1 MATGGLER
9 PPAPLGL
16 AERLDAP
23 EWLADL
29 PDRNELGESSRELA
43 PPKMRSRAR
52 SYAASRTS
60 SFLSRL
66 ALSLASLS
74 PPRRRPPRSARGGR
88 DPLAPAST
96 PRGSP
101 PAGSSLRKTTTRGA
115 GPSPAI
121 ARQSLSRTSQLLV
134 SRASLERTVV
144 PVGRA
149 AHSKNEE
156 KRTAQPRKARVG
168 HPPPELSSNMI

>member
-29 PDRNELGESSRELA
+29 PDRSELGESSRELA

-149 AHSKNEE
+149 AHSKTKKSE
-156 KRTAQPRKARVG
+156 RTAAQGTRRA
-168 HPPPELSSNMI
+168 PPELSSNFM

>member
-9 PPAPLGL
+9 PVVSLGL

-121 ARQSLSRTSQLLV
+121 ARESLSRTSQLLV

-149 AHSKNEE
+149 AHSKRRKAN
-156 KRTAQPRKARVG
+156 RTAAQGTRRA
-168 HPPPELSSNMI
+168 PPELSSNFI